1 MKYAPLAPAL
11 IALALLCGGC
21 DELGDESK
29 QSTASD
35 SADNVVDNQSTH
47 WQPTSI
53 DDIDTI
59 TSTDTTTIDV
69 VADSGGTVNIY
80 IGGGGTNKAA
90 EIEELG
96 QRIDAGEFE

>member
-1 MKYAPLAPAL
+1 MKYTASMIAIL
-11 IALALLCGGC
+11 ALALLCGGS

-35 SADNVVDNQSTH
+35 SADTVVDNQSTH

-59 TSTDTTTIDV
+59 TTTDTTSIDV

-90 EIEELG
+90 EIEALG
-96 QRIDAGEFE
+96 QRIDNGLM